1 MPRADLKRSAAAR
14 LDEHLET
21 FRVTAVTGARQIGK
35 STLVAS
41 LPGRTYVTLDDVGV
55 LASASRDPVGF
66 IAGLPPPV
74 TIDEIQRVPELLLA
88 IKQRVDRDR
97 TRGQYVLTGSSRLDT
112 LRGIRESLAGRTATL
127 ELGPLTWPERRG
139 TPDASPVDT
148 LFDLATVKEA
158 VAAYAAIRDVRRVE
172 GRDVLD
178 GGFPEPV
185 LELPARART
194 AWFREYIKT
203 YIERD
208 VPAIVHV
215 ADVPAF
221 IRFVTACAT
230 TSASLLNTSELA
242 RDLGIAVDTV
252 RRWIG
257 VLETT
262 FVAHRLTPF
271 ARNIRTRLVKSPK
284 LFLADT
290 GLMAALLGITDW
302 HDAVRR
308 NLTGPLVETW
318 FHQQLHALCALATD
332 PVELS
337 FFRTHGQ
344 VEVDFVLERAGRL
357 VPLEIKAGATVRPG
371 DARGIEA
378 FIEHFPRAATFGL
391 VLHMGEALH
400 PVTQHAAAVPLGTF
414 LSAG

>member
-1 MPRADLKRSAAAR
+1 MSHVELARSAAAR
-14 LDEHLET
+14 LDEHLKA
-21 FRVTAVTGARQIGK
+21 FRVVAVTGARQIGK
-35 STLVAS
+35 STLVAA
-41 LPGRTYVTLDDVGV
+41 LRGRTYATLDDIGV
-55 LASASRDPVGF
+55 LASATRDPVGF

-97 TRGQYVLTGSSRLDT
+97 TRGQYVLTGSSRLDM

-139 TPDASPVDT
+139 APDAAPIDV
-148 LFDLATVKEA
+148 LFALTSVKDA

-185 LELPARART
+185 LELPARARAT
-194 AWFREYIKT
+194 WFREYIRT

-208 VPAIVHV
+208 VPAIVQV

-230 TSASLLNTSELA
+230 SSASLLNTSELA

-257 VLETT
+257 VVETT
-262 FVAHRLTPF
+262 FVAHRLVPF

-284 LFLADT
+284 LFLADA

-302 HDAVRR
+302 REAAAR
-308 NLTGPLVETW
+308 NLIGPLVETW
-318 FHQQLHALCALATD
+318 AHQQLRALCALAAD
-332 PVELS
+332 PAELS

-344 VEVDFVLERAGRL
+344 VGVDFVLERAGRL

-371 DARGIEA
+371 DAKGIEA
-378 FIEHFPRAATFGL
+378 FIEHFPRAASFGL
-391 VLHMGEALH
+391 VLHMGDTLH